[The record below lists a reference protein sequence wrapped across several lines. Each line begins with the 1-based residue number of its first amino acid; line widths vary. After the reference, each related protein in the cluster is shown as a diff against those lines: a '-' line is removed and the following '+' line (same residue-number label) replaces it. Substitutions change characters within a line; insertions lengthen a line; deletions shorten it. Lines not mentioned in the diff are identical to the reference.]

1 MTLSEKN
8 GTMSFVYE
16 KFRLSR
22 LISLSIFALILSC
35 APDASAYKEEQV
47 RTTNNRLWSIIEGK
61 VEFLKSSYSLEK
73 VRVSTPKPEQFQP
86 TPRTKYERIT
96 SKQLQNIQFIPI
108 NYKKELIRKEGRKS
122 FATNSKGRSESFHE
136 DPNAVKKFCNVQV
149 KTTFCLR
156 NSVSRFKY
164 SGNTP
169 KKRPRKQDFS
179 HVNSFKK
186 IKESKTFVKQL
197 IRQSDR

>member
-1 MTLSEKN
+1 
-8 GTMSFVYE
+8 MSFVYE
-16 KFRLSR
+16 NFRLSR
-22 LISLSIFALILSC
+22 MISLAIFALILSS

-86 TPRTKYERIT
+86 TPQTKYERIT
-96 SKQLQNIQFIPI
+96 SRQLQNIQFIPI
-108 NYKKELIRKEGRKS
+108 NYKKRFIRKEGRKS

-149 KTTFCLR
+149 KTTFCIR

-164 SGNTP
+164 MGNTP
-169 KKRPRKQDFS
+169 RKRPRKKDFS
-179 HVNSFKK
+179 HEDSFKK
-186 IKESKTFVKQL
+186 IQESKTFVKQL

>member
-1 MTLSEKN
+1 
-8 GTMSFVYE
+8 MSFVYE
-16 KFRLSR
+16 NFRLSR
-22 LISLSIFALILSC
+22 LISLSIFALILSS

-61 VEFLKSSYSLEK
+61 VEFVKSSYSLEK

-86 TPRTKYERIT
+86 TPQTKYERIT
-96 SKQLQNIQFIPI
+96 SRQLQNMHFIP
-108 NYKKELIRKEGRKS
+108 NNLKKEFIRKEGRKS

-149 KTTFCLR
+149 KTTFCIR
-156 NSVSRFKY
+156 KSVSRGKY

-169 KKRPRKQDFS
+169 KKRPRKKDFS
-179 HVNSFKK
+179 DANNFKK
-186 IKESKTFVKQL
+186 KQESKAFVKKL

>member
-1 MTLSEKN
+1 
-8 GTMSFVYE
+8 MSFVYE
-16 KFRLSR
+16 NFRLSR
-22 LISLSIFALILSC
+22 LISLAIFALILSS

-86 TPRTKYERIT
+86 TPQTKYERIT
-96 SKQLQNIQFIPI
+96 SRQLQNIQFIPI
-108 NYKKELIRKEGRKS
+108 NYKKRFIRKEGRKS

-149 KTTFCLR
+149 KTTFCIR

-164 SGNTP
+164 YGNTP
-169 KKRPRKQDFS
+169 KKRPRKKDFS
-179 HVNSFKK
+179 HVDSFKK
-186 IKESKTFVKQL
+186 IQESKTFVKQL
-197 IRQSDR
+197 IRQSER

>member
-1 MTLSEKN
+1 MSSVNNNYCFFSLASLGIFVLFLS
-8 GTMSFVYE
+8 TTTDVF
-16 KFRLSR
+16 
-22 LISLSIFALILSC
+22 
-35 APDASAYKEEQV
+35 AYKEEQV

-61 VEFLKSSYSLEK
+61 VEFLKSTYSLEK
-73 VRVSTPKPEQFQP
+73 IKVSTPKPEQFQP
-86 TPRTKYERIT
+86 TPQTKYERIT
-96 SKQLQNIQFIPI
+96 SRQLQNIQFIPI
-108 NYKKELIRKEGRKS
+108 NHKKEFIRKEGRKS

-149 KTTFCLR
+149 RTTFCIR

-164 SGNTP
+164 VGNTP
-169 KKRPRKQDFS
+169 KKPPRKQDFR

-186 IKESKTFVKQL
+186 IQESKTFVKQL

>member
-1 MTLSEKN
+1 
-8 GTMSFVYE
+8 MSFVYE
-16 KFRLSR
+16 NFRFSR
-22 LISLSIFALILSC
+22 LISLVIFALILSS

-47 RTTNNRLWSIIEGK
+47 RTTNKRVWSIIDGK

-86 TPRTKYERIT
+86 TPQTKYERIT
-96 SKQLQNIQFIPI
+96 SRQLQSIQSNPI
-108 NYKKELIRKEGRKS
+108 NLKKRFIRKEGRKS

-149 KTTFCLR
+149 KTTFCIR

-164 SGNTP
+164 YGNTP
-169 KKRPRKQDFS
+169 KKRPRKKDFS
-179 HVNSFKK
+179 HVDSFKK
-186 IKESKTFVKQL
+186 IQESKTFVKQL

>member
-1 MTLSEKN
+1 
-8 GTMSFVYE
+8 MSFVYE
-16 KFRLSR
+16 NFRLSR
-22 LISLSIFALILSC
+22 LISLAIFALILSS

-86 TPRTKYERIT
+86 TPQTKYERIT
-96 SKQLQNIQFIPI
+96 SRQLQNIQFIPI
-108 NYKKELIRKEGRKS
+108 NYKKGFIRKEGRKS

-149 KTTFCLR
+149 KTTFCIR

-164 SGNTP
+164 YGNTP
-169 KKRPRKQDFS
+169 KKRPRKKDFS
-179 HVNSFKK
+179 HVDSFKK
-186 IKESKTFVKQL
+186 IQESKTFVKQL
-197 IRQSDR
+197 IRQSER

>member
-1 MTLSEKN
+1 
-8 GTMSFVYE
+8 MSFVYE
-16 KFRLSR
+16 NFRLSR
-22 LISLSIFALILSC
+22 LISLAIFALILSS

-47 RTTNNRLWSIIEGK
+47 RRTNKRVWSIIDGK

-86 TPRTKYERIT
+86 TPQTKYERIT
-96 SKQLQNIQFIPI
+96 SRQLQNIQFIPI
-108 NYKKELIRKEGRKS
+108 NYKKRFIRKEGRKS

-149 KTTFCLR
+149 KTTFCIR

-164 SGNTP
+164 YGNTP
-169 KKRPRKQDFS
+169 KKRPRKKDFS
-179 HVNSFKK
+179 HVDSFKK
-186 IKESKTFVKQL
+186 IQESKTFVKQL
-197 IRQSDR
+197 IRQSER